1 VSTELDS
8 TEGSG
13 IGRWITRLIIL
24 TIVLGGVGAGV
35 YYLPDTLL
43 SKEVVEN
50 LTFTVAKGPIKIAVT
65 EQGTL
70 ESSENTEI
78 KCKVRGR
85 NTVTSVVE
93 SGTIVKK
100 GDELVRLDTKVI
112 EENLSLQ
119 KTNVHEATATL
130 EETKTDTAQSQIA
143 IDSFEEGRYTK
154 GLKSREAAVKRA
166 EINLQASTEKY
177 EQYRQLFK
185 RGRVSELELD
195 GSAFTVTQ
203 AELQLKVAET
213 RLDVYK
219 RYTKAMDLEELKGRL
234 NAQKSKLSADQAG
247 LQMDM
252 ARRARAETEL
262 ANCVITAPKNGLV
275 IYPTAAAW
283 KDTPDVAEGVNVSH
297 DQVLLIMPDL
307 DHMQIEVGIHEAI
320 VDRVK
325 VNLQANVKLPDRE
338 IIAKVTEVATI
349 AQPLGP
355 WSGNVVKYDA
365 VITIDEGEV
374 DLKPGMSAEVE
385 IVLAEYEDVLYVPVS
400 AILETEEGHFC
411 WVEEENAEP
420 KRQRVILG
428 ESNDVYV
435 IVEQG
440 VKEGDEVILNPLE
453 FMEQSTLA
461 DAGDYR
467 GLGETNAVYE
477 DAEDVTGEVTADE

>member
-1 VSTELDS
+1 MSTDS
-8 TEGSG
+8 NNEERSG
-13 IGRWITRLIIL
+13 FGRWVIRFLI
-24 TIVLGGVGAGV
+24 LGFFVGGTVAGV

-50 LTFTVAKGPIKIAVT
+50 LTYKVMRGPIKISVT

-70 ESSENTEI
+70 ESSDNTEI

-85 NTVTSVVE
+85 NTVTWVVE
-93 SGTIVKK
+93 SGAIVKA
-100 GDELVRLDTKVI
+100 GDELVRLDTKKI

-130 EETKTDTAQSQIA
+130 EETKTDTAQAQIA

-154 GLKSREAAVKRA
+154 GLKSREAEVQRA
-166 EINLQASTEKY
+166 QINLDASKDKY

-203 AELQLKVAET
+203 AELQLKVAQT

-219 RYTKAMDLEELKGRL
+219 RYTRAMDLEQLKGRL
-234 NAQKSKLSADQAG
+234 SAHKSKLSADQAG

-252 ARRARAETEL
+252 ARRSRAETEL
-262 ANCVITAPKNGLV
+262 GNCVIKAPKDGLV

-283 KDTPDVAEGVNVSH
+283 KDTPDIGEGVSVSN
-297 DQVLLIMPDL
+297 DQILLIMPDL
-307 DHMQIEVGIHEAI
+307 EEMQIEIGIHEAI

-325 VNLQANVKLPDRE
+325 MGLEASVKLPDRE
-338 IIAKVTEVATI
+338 LKAKVSEVATI

-365 VITIDEGEV
+365 IISLPSEEG
-374 DLKPGMSAEVE
+374 LKPGMSAEVE
-385 IVLAEYEDVLYVPVS
+385 VVLAEYEDVLYVPVS

-411 WVEEENAEP
+411 WIEQSTGQP

-440 VKEGDEVILNPLE
+440 VKEGEDVILNPLE
-453 FMEQSTLA
+453 FMEQIELA
-461 DAGDYR
+461 SADQYR
-467 GLGETNAVYE
+467 GLGDTSEYTDSDSVVQE
-477 DAEDVTGEVTADE
+477 PVTDE

>member
-1 VSTELDS
+1 MSINSNNES
-8 TEGSG
+8 NSG
-13 IGRWITRLIIL
+13 YARWITRIVIL
-24 TIVLGGVGAGV
+24 VILLGGVGTGI

-50 LTFTVAKGPIKIAVT
+50 LTYTVSRGPIRISVA

-70 ESSENTEI
+70 ESSDNTEI
-78 KCKVRGR
+78 KCRVRGR
-85 NTVTSVVE
+85 NTVTWVVE
-93 SGTIVKK
+93 SGAIVQE

-130 EETKTDTAQSQIA
+130 EKTKTDAAQAQIA

-154 GLKSREAAVKRA
+154 GLKSREAAVERA
-166 EINLQASTEKY
+166 QINLDASKEKY
-177 EQYRQLFK
+177 QQYRQLFK

-213 RLDVYK
+213 QLDVYK
-219 RYTKAMDLEELKGRL
+219 RYTRAMDLEQLKGRL
-234 NAQKSKLSADQAG
+234 NAHKSKLFADEAG

-262 ANCVITAPKNGLV
+262 ANCVITAPKSGLV

-283 KDTPDVAEGVNVSH
+283 RNTPDIAEGVSVSH

-307 DHMQIEVGIHEAI
+307 DRMQIEIGIHEAI

-325 VNLQANVKLPDRE
+325 AGLEAYVKLPDRE
-338 IIAKVTEVATI
+338 LKAEVSEVATI

-355 WSGNVVKYDA
+355 WSGNVVKYD
-365 VITIDEGEV
+365 TIISLPDQDG
-374 DLKPGMSAEVE
+374 LKPGMSAEVE
-385 IVLAEYEDVLYVPVS
+385 VVLAEYDDVLYVPVS
-400 AILETEEGHFC
+400 AVLETDQGHFC
-411 WVEEENAEP
+411 WIERDADPP
-420 KRQRVILG
+420 KKQRVILG
-428 ESNDVYV
+428 ESNDIYV

-440 VKEGDEVILNPLE
+440 LKEGEQVLLNPLE
-453 FMEQSTLA
+453 LMEQEKV
-461 DAGDYR
+461 AGDDAYR
-467 GLGETNAVYE
+467 GLSET
-477 DAEDVTGEVTADE
+477 VTYADEESVTEEPDSNE